1 MALSVD
7 LADVKSHIVKKISEG
22 DEGKVYQLDN
32 ASNLPLYG
40 SDDSNSRAIA
50 QERLQGSIT
59 YKHYK
64 RRLPTVVCHLQH
76 LIDLYDELDP
86 KMRGYLDLLCAWP
99 IVTVRKGADCTGFL
113 MKNMNMQRNKQPA
126 VNEVWQSRECIT
138 CGDLTTWLQ
147 DEHTLMTM
155 AHPRIPF
162 TARGRITFAT
172 NLLQYYTFIHALGL
186 VVGDISDTN
195 VLAYVPVPERQPK
208 ECLPRLIEV
217 ETYRFEHS
225 LPPAPQNDS
234 PNFIPPEHSIEISDD
249 KAVDNYANAHD
260 QALAAM
266 QTKATDV
273 YKAALIIL
281 RLFDDEPGDEE
292 SANRCY
298 EKPGERYALYRHISD
313 RLNSQIA
320 DALLAALSDSPADRP
335 AMKELYELFASFIRH
350 EARA

>member
-7 LADVKSHIVKKISEG
+7 LADVKSHIVAEKPGG
-22 DEGKVYQLDN
+22 DEGRIFQLNDV
-32 ASNLPLYG
+32 SNLPLYG
-40 SDDSNSRAIA
+40 SGDSSSRAIA
-50 QERLQGSIT
+50 QKRLQGNIM

-64 RRLPTVVCHLQH
+64 RQLPTAVCHLQH

-113 MKNMNMQRNKQPA
+113 MRDMNMQRNKQPA

-138 CGDLTTWLQ
+138 CGQLTTWLQ

-155 AHPRIPF
+155 GSPRIPF
-162 TARGRITFAT
+162 TDKGRITFAT

-249 KAVDNYANAHD
+249 TAVDSYANAHD
-260 QALAAM
+260 QARAAM

-281 RLFDDEPGDEE
+281 RLFDDEPGDEA
-292 SANRCY
+292 SANRYY
-298 EKPGERYALYRHISD
+298 EKPGERYALHRHISD
-313 RLNSQIA
+313 RLNPRIA
-320 DALLAALSDSPADRP
+320 DALLAALSESPADRP
-335 AMKELYELFASFIRH
+335 AMKELSELFTSFIRH
-350 EARA
+350 AARA